1 MNTTY
6 HMNYLLYL
14 LGIKQCLMNYFF
26 SFVDDKDT
34 SDMVA
39 VGLWTD
45 ISVRLLRLP
54 NLEEISQVKLGG
66 G

>member
-1 MNTTY
+1 
-6 HMNYLLYL
+6 
-14 LGIKQCLMNYFF
+14 MNYFF